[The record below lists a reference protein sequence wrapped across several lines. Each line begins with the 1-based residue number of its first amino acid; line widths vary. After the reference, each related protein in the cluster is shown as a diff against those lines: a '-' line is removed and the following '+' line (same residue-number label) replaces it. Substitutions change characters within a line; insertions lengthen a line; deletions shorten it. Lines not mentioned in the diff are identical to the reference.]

1 MVNVRRSRVFA
12 AASNWPIINGS
23 LIDNRTL
30 FTPTAKFVIRTSKQ
44 ILLLLQFL
52 KIWPVFDTKLQWE
65 LTLLFAKNRM
75 IRTCALIGSLC
86 YLSTTTPLVSL
97 ELYRKNPLQ
106 LRPFSGSQ
114 AYCLHYTNSLRTTE
128 QTLFENVPIV
138 CLLLTFECLN
148 TFCTHYAKTQ
158 CKQNIVST

>member
-1 MVNVRRSRVFA
+1 MANVRRSRVFA
-12 AASNWPIINGS
+12 TASNWPIINGS

-52 KIWPVFDTKLQWE
+52 KIWQVFYTKLQWE

-106 LRPFSGSQ
+106 LRPFWEAKSIASTTQ
-114 AYCLHYTNSLRTTE
+114 IHYRTNIVWKCIC
-128 QTLFENVPIV
+128 VPAV
-138 CLLLTFECLN
+138 CLWLTFECLN

-158 CKQNIVST
+158 CKQNIIST

>member
-1 MVNVRRSRVFA
+1 MANVRRSRVFA

-30 FTPTAKFVIRTSKQ
+30 FTPTAKFGIRTSKQ

-106 LRPFSGSQ
+106 LSRPFCGSQ
-114 AYCLHYTNSLRTTE
+114 EYCLHYTNSLRTTE
-128 QTLFENVPIV
+128 QTLFENVFV
-138 CLLLTFECLN
+138 SLLFAFDFWMPKYVLYTWRKN
-148 TFCTHYAKTQ
+148 A
-158 CKQNIVST
+158 V

>member
-1 MVNVRRSRVFA
+1 MANVRRSRVFA

-106 LRPFSGSQ
+106 LRPFWEAKSIASTTQ
-114 AYCLHYTNSLRTTE
+114 IHYVPQNKHCLKMYLCPCRLPLTDFWMPKYVLYTWRKNA
-128 QTLFENVPIV
+128 V
-138 CLLLTFECLN
+138 
-148 TFCTHYAKTQ
+148 
-158 CKQNIVST
+158 